1 MLSGALSARKPA
13 ARTFLVRPLTRLQ
26 TLWLICRAPL
36 PPPPPPPRP
45 SPWPSPR
52 WGEGTSAGLGRVIGG
67 QRSLGGGGLSY
78 VFQADRN
85 DMGRAALVKVNAVQR
100 RCVRHRHVVVRD
112 DEKLPL
118 GAQARHHLSEP
129 AHVGIVEGGVHL
141 VEDREWTGVDLIER
155 EHQRQGGER
164 PLA

>member
-13 ARTFLVRPLTRLQ
+13 ARTFPVRPPPPPQ
-26 TLWLICRAPL
+26 TLWLICR
-36 PPPPPPPRP
+36 PPRP

-129 AHVGIVEGGVHL
+129 AHVGIVEGG
-141 VEDREWTGVDLIER
+141 R
-155 EHQRQGGER
+155 
-164 PLA
+164 